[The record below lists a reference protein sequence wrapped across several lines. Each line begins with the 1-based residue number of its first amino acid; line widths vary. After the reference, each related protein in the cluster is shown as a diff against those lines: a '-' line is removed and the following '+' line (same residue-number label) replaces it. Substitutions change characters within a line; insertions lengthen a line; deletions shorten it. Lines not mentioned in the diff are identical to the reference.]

1 MFTNIDQG
9 LLLFYLTAGVLAIA
23 IMLLVFVWKK

>member
-9 LLLFYLTAGVLAIA
+9 LLLFYMTGGVLAIA
-23 IMLLVFVWKK
+23 VMLLVYVWKK